1 MSAVALPAGIAAA
14 QPATPRTA
22 KQTVDQADFLRLLT
36 QQLKNQDPTAPVDNA
51 QFVAQL
57 AQFSTVSGI
66 ADLNTNVKALGL
78 KLDALIAAQPPRQ
91 EA

>member
-1 MSAVALPAGIAAA
+1 MSVDLPAGITAARPAAA
-14 QPATPRTA
+14 PLAR
-22 KQTVDQADFLRLLT
+22 QTVNQTDFLRLLT

-66 ADLNTNVKALGL
+66 ADLNVNVKALGD
-78 KLDALIAAQPPRQ
+78 KLDALIAAQTSGG
-91 EA
+91 

>member
-1 MSAVALPAGIAAA
+1 MSIELPPGIPQAR
-14 QPATPRTA
+14 PATRPVAR
-22 KQTVDQADFLRLLT
+22 QTVNQSDFLRLLT

-66 ADLNTNVKALGL
+66 ADLNVNVKALGD
-78 KLDALIAAQPPRQ
+78 KLDALIAAQKARG
-91 EA
+91 

>member
-1 MSAVALPAGIAAA
+1 MSIPLPAGIPAAR
-14 QPATPRTA
+14 PATPPVAR
-22 KQTVDQADFLRLLT
+22 QTVNQTDFLRLLT

-66 ADLNTNVKALGL
+66 ADLNVNVKALGD
-78 KLDALIAAQPPRQ
+78 KLDALIAAQKVRG
-91 EA
+91 